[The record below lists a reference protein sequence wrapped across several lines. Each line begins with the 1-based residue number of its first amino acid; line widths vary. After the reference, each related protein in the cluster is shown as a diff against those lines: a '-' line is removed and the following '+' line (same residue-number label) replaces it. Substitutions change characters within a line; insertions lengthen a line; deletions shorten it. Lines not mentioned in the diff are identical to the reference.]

1 MTEAIG
7 IRRRTRTSD
16 ATSPATHQHD
26 QPQLATT
33 MPTRHYTPP
42 LDRFLVKALYHEARQ
57 RDIPMT
63 RLANQ
68 IVQQALTGSTGWK
81 QAEQEVATLRE
92 EATPYPTQ

>member
-1 MTEAIG
+1 
-7 IRRRTRTSD
+7 
-16 ATSPATHQHD
+16 
-26 QPQLATT
+26 

-68 IVQQALTGSTGWK
+68 IVQQALTGSPGWK
-81 QAEQEVATLRE
+81 QAEQEVAAPQA
-92 EATPYPTQ
+92 EAAPYPNR